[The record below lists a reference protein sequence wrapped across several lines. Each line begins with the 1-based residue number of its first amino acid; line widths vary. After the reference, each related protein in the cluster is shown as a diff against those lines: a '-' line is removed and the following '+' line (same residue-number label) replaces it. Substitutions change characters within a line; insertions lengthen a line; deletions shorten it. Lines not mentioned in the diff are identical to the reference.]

1 MNNFKIKHWKGSL
14 TKENIE
20 LFRIDVMQLEPKECL
35 LVFKVENKDIDVFNT
50 PHYSEDRELIGKIEK
65 VIQEHYTKCL
75 IENIGKL

>member
-1 MNNFKIKHWKGSL
+1 MSELRIKHWKGSL

-50 PHYSEDRELIGKIEK
+50 PRYSAYRELIGKIEK
-65 VIQEHYTKCL
+65 VIQEHYKTK
-75 IENIGKL
+75 